1 MYGNRKCEISKFGW
15 KSKTNHLTYVKNDS
29 IQIKQRRVMSDSD
42 RNEILNVSPRNNNTF
57 LHAPLNKKPVVEV
70 SQNMKMPLF
79 PADEGYRFLP
89 ENMDSYEIT
98 ISKKIKGKYYLSAT
112 RTEKGELISDIY
124 DPYDFTKADVIEN
137 FGKGTF
143 RATLTGLINGQ
154 DERVEVWQRN
164 IKINDGIEMDFACPD
179 GVFADGELIP
189 WDKYYLMNKEEEEE
203 EEVEEGNDAPNKP
216 LGGLLGRFG
225 LGSRVSEEEE
235 DDSPKQSF
243 NKPSIRSPASFD
255 EEEEERDKRIG
266 DDRPSFA
273 RNPREE
279 EDEEEEERDRPVFNR
294 DRDRDRVRDFDRR
307 DDRPR
312 FDPRNR
318 YDSRYSSLERNE
330 EEDMPSWAKKLV
342 EKKEEEKK
350 DKPLIPP
357 ELVALAGTALTAI
370 FTNMQESA
378 RRREEDER
386 RRYEMQ
392 QEERRREY
400 ELRRAD
406 EERRRDEEKRKWEEE
421 RKREEQRR
429 EDDRKR
435 EDQRRLDEEKR
446 RDEERRADEKRR
458 EEERRRYEEMKREED
473 RRADALK
480 EEIRLERERIQR
492 EKELVERERIK
503 MSSGAGSQ
511 ALNPQIVEIMKQ
523 VDKLQEQKI
532 EKMNNSGD
540 LKSNLLKTVNEFK
553 EVKDMLVDLGL
564 AQPPE
569 ASSGGIE
576 GFVGRVM
583 QGMDPEKAAI
593 LAQAVFEK
601 VGPMLGFGGQ
611 QATELPAEVDVS

>member
-1 MYGNRKCEISKFGW
+1 
-15 KSKTNHLTYVKNDS
+15 
-29 IQIKQRRVMSDSD
+29 MSDSD

-57 LHAPLNKKPVVEV
+57 LHAPLNKKAVVEV

-112 RTEKGELISDIY
+112 KTEKGELVSDIY

-143 RATLTGLINGQ
+143 RATLTGVINGQ

-179 GVFADGELIP
+179 GVFMDGELIP

-203 EEVEEGNDAPNKP
+203 EPVNEEEPEMPNKP

-225 LGSRVSEEEE
+225 LGNKNAEEEE
-235 DDSPKQSF
+235 DDSPKALF

-255 EEEEERDKRIG
+255 EEEEESEPSNNRFGAERERAN
-266 DDRPSFA
+266 DRPDFD
-273 RNPREE
+273 RVMNRG
-279 EDEEEEERDRPVFNR
+279 EDEERDRPLFNR
-294 DRDRDRVRDFDRR
+294 DRDRGFDRR
-307 DDRPR
+307 DDRGR
-312 FDPRNR
+312 FDTRNR
-318 YDSRYSSLERNE
+318 YESRYSGPQRE
-330 EEDMPSWAKKLV
+330 EEEEIPSWAKKLV

-392 QEERRREY
+392 QEERRREF
-400 ELRRAD
+400 EMRRAD

-435 EDQRRLDEEKR
+435 EEQRRLDEEKR

-492 EKELVERERIK
+492 EKELIERERIK
-503 MSSGAGSQ
+503 MSNGGSSQ

-523 VDKLQEQKI
+523 VDKLQEQKL

-569 ASSGGIE
+569 ASTGGIE
-576 GFVGRVM
+576 GFLGRVA
-583 QGMDPEKAAI
+583 QAMDPEKAAI

-601 VGPMLGFGGQ
+601 VGPLLGFGGQ
-611 QATELPAEVDVS
+611 QASPELPAEVDVS